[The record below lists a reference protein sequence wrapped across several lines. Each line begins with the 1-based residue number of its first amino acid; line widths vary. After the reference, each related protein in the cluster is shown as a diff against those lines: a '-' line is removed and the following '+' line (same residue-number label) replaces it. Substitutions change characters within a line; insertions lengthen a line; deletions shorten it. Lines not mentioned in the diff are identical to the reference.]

1 MEEVTLSGVCI
12 CVCVCVC
19 TSMESLVQLLLFE
32 AVESKELPAHS
43 SSLTPP
49 PLPFLPSKH
58 ICTTSDGMF
67 ACSSSS
73 DIIDPCWIPQ
83 ERESQNHVDGV
94 VTPLL

>member
-43 SSLTPP
+43 PP
-49 PLPFLPSKH
+49 PSFL
-58 ICTTSDGMF
+58 
-67 ACSSSS
+67 A
-73 DIIDPCWIPQ
+73 Q
-83 ERESQNHVDGV
+83 
-94 VTPLL
+94 